1 MKKTILL
8 VDDQREVLL
17 GIREFLSEMQMTDAE
32 ILIGGDPLDNDS
44 AEEFFDDS
52 ED

>member
-17 GIREFLSEMQMTDAE
+17 GIRELKEYLNANGVEMR
-32 ILIGGDPLDNDS
+32 L
-44 AEEFFDDS
+44 
-52 ED
+52 